1 MGIFFTNMENIY
13 YSEEL
18 ECYIL
23 QQEEVGNNRYVGLV
37 LITVKDLSENEVI
50 NKLLDKISEKH
61 TYSEHY
67 KKILDSIT
75 NKK

>member
-23 QQEEVGNNRYVGLV
+23 QQEEVSNNRYVGLV
-37 LITVKDLSENEVI
+37 LITVKGLSENEVI
-50 NKLLDKISEKH
+50 NKLLDKISENH
-61 TYSEHY
+61 IYSEHY